1 MKRRNFLALSGL
13 GVAAVGLGVRVSD
26 VLKSEKR
33 VWYVYGESRHIEKE
47 YSIMTRKWDFKS
59 SPFIHKVM
67 HEIKWSEIKKDMEI
81 YIEELNECKH
91 GDAVLWNPYN
101 NVFQCHK
108 CGHQMDGPYIT
119 LGDGYVV
126 TSENG
131 DKVWGVNLVQ
141 KDSKIRKV
149 LI

>member
-1 MKRRNFLALSGL
+1 MKRRNFLVLSGL
-13 GVAAVGLGVRVSD
+13 GVAAVGLGVKVSG

-33 VWYVYGESRHIEKE
+33 VWHVAEQRILFEKPSALGPTE
-47 YSIMTRKWDFKS
+47 EDLVMCRKIKS
-59 SPFIHKVM
+59 EKLM

-81 YIEELNECKH
+81 YIEELTQCKH

-108 CGHQMDGPYIT
+108 CGHQMDGPYIA
-119 LGDGYVV
+119 LSDGHIM
-126 TSENG
+126 TNEKEQG
-131 DKVWGVNLVQ
+131 VWGVELVR

-149 LI
+149 